1 MRKQL
6 YLAIIAQL
14 KLIKLDNNGKY
25 YTWVTPTPVQG
36 EPPVVEPE
44 SAIKHFD
51 IWNNNLQ
58 YIEETQPFDCPA
70 VFLQFQ
76 PITWE
81 PRSKGVRGADV
92 SVTLHIIT
100 ANRAPS
106 AKEHGHEI
114 KALEFFDLLDAI
126 NYNLYNLKGDFFRY
140 LTSLSSATDHDHDE
154 LIDSMETYS
163 VQVTDKSAVK
173 VQSIVIAPTPKITI

>member
-6 YLAIIAQL
+6 YLAIISQL
-14 KLIKLDNNGKY
+14 KLIQLNDQGKY
-25 YTWVTPTPVQG
+25 ITATTLDDKK
-36 EPPVVEPE
+36 
-44 SAIKHFD
+44 SSIKHFD

-58 YIEETQPFDCPA
+58 YIEETPPFDCPA

-81 PRSKGVRGADV
+81 ARSKGVRGADV
-92 SVTLHIIT
+92 SVTLHVIT
-100 ANRAPS
+100 ANRTPS
-106 AKEHGHEI
+106 AKELNHET
-114 KALEFFDLLDAI
+114 KALAFFDLLDAI

-140 LTSLSSATDHDHDE
+140 LTSISSATDHDHDD

-163 VQVTDKSAVK
+163 VQVTDNSAVK
-173 VQSIVIAPTPKITI
+173 ILPTVSVTPVVSVGFK

>member
-6 YLAIIAQL
+6 YLAIISQL
-14 KLIKLDNNGKY
+14 KLIQLNDQGKYITATTLDNKK
-25 YTWVTPTPVQG
+25 
-36 EPPVVEPE
+36 
-44 SAIKHFD
+44 SSIKHFD

-58 YIEETQPFDCPA
+58 YIEETPPFDCPA

-81 PRSKGVRGADV
+81 ARSKGVRGADV
-92 SVTLHIIT
+92 SVTLHVVT

-106 AKEHGHEI
+106 AKELNHET

-126 NYNLYNLKGDFFRY
+126 N
-140 LTSLSSATDHDHDE
+140 
-154 LIDSMETYS
+154 
-163 VQVTDKSAVK
+163 
-173 VQSIVIAPTPKITI
+173 